1 MVIECCSEASMKSK
15 MLFPARSN
23 IGKRSEDNPIDGWYG
38 LKKGFWGKFGMH
50 VPPLVI

>member
-1 MVIECCSEASMKSK
+1 MLLGSK
-15 MLFPARSN
+15 YEKQDAIP
-23 IGKRSEDNPIDGWYG
+23 GTVEYWERSEDNPIDGWYG